1 MLVFA
6 SLVVGHMVQTVDSD
20 SPIGE
25 RYYFEGFFGV
35 TLLAAV
41 GWLQLIKDV
50 RVTAAVRRN
59 IVAAVCTVA
68 CATTIMCAYW
78 EIGLRWPSRQLVRA
92 ADHPPIPRGVVFVE
106 GYEWIPSWRL
116 NFNTPGSE
124 TLFLNDPGPSERAAL
139 AKMAGRPDWIC
150 LYYDPAKKAAVWSK
164 PGQ

>member
-1 MLVFA
+1 
-6 SLVVGHMVQTVDSD
+6 
-20 SPIGE
+20 
-25 RYYFEGFFGV
+25 
-35 TLLAAV
+35 
-41 GWLQLIKDV
+41 
-50 RVTAAVRRN
+50 
-59 IVAAVCTVA
+59 
-68 CATTIMCAYW
+68 MCAYW

-150 LYYDPAKKAAVWSK
+150 LYYDPAKKAAAWSK
-164 PGQ
+164 PAASAP